1 MFQFSIQLKKF
12 ILFLLVIAFLYS
24 CAANSKF
31 SVSPYPQNITLSEDF
46 TIEGKF
52 KIKINKNLESG
63 YFNIKK
69 EKTSIVAKFG
79 KNYLLPEREFSLQ
92 QDSTVLLSELVH
104 IKGLNIQE
112 EILKKEIN
120 ISFLIEALLGRKEIN
135 QAYSWVIDYPEGVKV
150 VDGFKVPSKILIS
163 YNNLSFELILKK
175 MKRI

>member
-1 MFQFSIQLKKF
+1 MLHFLNNFNSF
-12 ILFLLVIAFLYS
+12 NFLLLSSLILNS
-24 CAANSKF
+24 CATNLQSSKF
-31 SVSPYPQNITLSEDF
+31 SGSQDINLSKDF

-92 QDSTVLLSELVH
+92 QDSTILLSELVH

-135 QAYSWVIDYPEGVKV
+135 QAYSWVIDYPEGVNI

-175 MKRI
+175 IKRI